1 MCSFFIIF
9 VAVKRMPMTA
19 YTKFKEYIWLVN
31 TIHQAKRITFAEI
44 NKQWLNTEM
53 SGGVEM
59 ARTTFYRHKCAIE
72 DIFGIYIDCDKK
84 NGSEYFI
91 GNDYVLQDNSVQNWM
106 LSTLSVSS
114 LLAESMSLNERILL
128 ENIPSGDEKLKMLIK
143 AMKESKKVS
152 ITYRRY
158 GGHATRTF
166 DLEPYC
172 VKLFGQRWYLL
183 GRFADQGM
191 ATFSVDRMLD
201 IKISNDK
208 FKLEEDFDV
217 ASYFSDCFGVMLDEN
232 SKPQKVLIRAY
243 GYEPY
248 YLRDLP
254 LHHSQREIKATDE
267 YSDFEL
273 KLKITSDFKS
283 KLLSRG
289 EWIEILEPKALAEEI
304 IDWHRKAIE
313 RYKK

>member
-1 MCSFFIIF
+1 MYICD
-9 VAVKRMPMTA
+9 RNTLLMNT

-31 TIHQAKRITFAEI
+31 TIYHARAITLSEI
-44 NKQWLNTEM
+44 NKKWLQTEM
-53 SGGVEM
+53 SEGITLS
-59 ARTTFYRHKCAIE
+59 RTTFHRHRIAIE
-72 DIFGIYIDCDKK
+72 EIFGLYIDCDKK
-84 NGSEYFI
+84 NGNKYYI
-91 GNDYVLQDNSVQNWM
+91 GNDYVLREDSVQNWM
-106 LSTLSVSS
+106 LSTMSVGNILSESHS
-114 LLAESMSLNERILL
+114 LHDRILL
-128 ENIPSGDEKLKMLIK
+128 ENVPSGGEMLQQVIK
-143 AMKESKKVS
+143 AMKESKKIS

-172 VKLFGQRWYLL
+172 VKLFVQRWYLL
-183 GRFADQGM
+183 GRFADKGM
-191 ATFSVDRMLD
+191 AIFSFDRILE
-201 IKISNDK
+201 IKMSNEK
-208 FKLEEDFDV
+208 FKVDEDFDA

-232 SKPQKVLIRAY
+232 SKPEKVLIRAY

-254 LHHSQREIKATDE
+254 LHHSQREIQSTEE

-273 KLKITSDFKS
+273 RLKITSDFKS

-304 IDWHRKAIE
+304 VEWHQKAID
-313 RYKK
+313 RYKR

>member
-1 MCSFFIIF
+1 
-9 VAVKRMPMTA
+9 MPMTA

-31 TIHQAKRITFAEI
+31 TIHQAGRITFADI
-44 NKQWLNTEM
+44 NKRWLDTEM

-72 DIFGIYIDCDKK
+72 EMFGIYIDCDKK
-84 NGSEYFI
+84 SGSKYYI
-91 GNDYVLQDNSVQNWM
+91 GNDNVLHDNSVQNWM
-106 LSTLSVSS
+106 LSTLSVNSF
-114 LLAESMSLNERILL
+114 LADSMSLNERILL
-128 ENIPSGDEKLKMLIK
+128 ENVPSGGEKLKLLIK
-143 AMKESKKVS
+143 AMKENKKIS

-183 GRFADQGM
+183 GRFADKGL
-191 ATFSVDRMLD
+191 ATFSLDRMLE
-201 IKISNDK
+201 IKMKDEK
-208 FKLEEDFDV
+208 FKFDEEFDA
-217 ASYFSDCFGVMLDEN
+217 ASYFSDCFGVMLDEH
-232 SKPQKVLIRAY
+232 SKPERVLIRAY
-243 GYEPY
+243 GYEPH

-254 LHHSQREIKATDE
+254 LHHSQREIQSTDE
-267 YSDFEL
+267 YCDFEL

-289 EWIEILEPKALAEEI
+289 EWIEILEPKALADEI
-304 IDWHRKAIE
+304 IEWHQNAIN

>member
-1 MCSFFIIF
+1 M
-9 VAVKRMPMTA
+9 
-19 YTKFKEYIWLVN
+19 
-31 TIHQAKRITFAEI
+31 ITLSEI
-44 NKQWLNTEM
+44 NEKWVETEM
-53 SGGVEM
+53 SDGVEFK
-59 ARTTFYRHKCAIE
+59 RTTFHRHKIAIE
-72 DIFGIYIDCDKK
+72 EMFGIYIECDRRHGFK
-84 NGSEYFI
+84 YYI
-91 GNDYVLQDNSVQNWM
+91 GNEYVLQENSVQNWM

-128 ENIPSGDEKLKMLIK
+128 ENVPSGGEKLKTVIK
-143 AMKESKKVS
+143 AMKESKKIS

-183 GRFADQGM
+183 GRFADKGI
-191 ATFSVDRMLD
+191 ATFSLDRILE
-201 IKISNDK
+201 IKIIKERFK
-208 FKLEEDFDV
+208 FDEGFDA
-217 ASYFSDCFGVMLDEN
+217 ASYFSDCFGIMIDEN
-232 SKPQKVLIRAY
+232 SKPERVVIRAY

-254 LHHSQREIKATDE
+254 LHHSQRELSSNEE
-267 YSDFEL
+267 YTDFEL
-273 KLKITSDFKS
+273 CLKLTSDFKA

-289 EWIEILEPKALAEEI
+289 EWIEILEPKALADEI
-304 IDWHRKAIE
+304 IEWHQNAIN

>member
-1 MCSFFIIF
+1 
-9 VAVKRMPMTA
+9 MTTPILFRE
-19 YTKFKEYIWLVN
+19 YTWLVN
-31 TIHQAKRITFAEI
+31 TIYKARKISLSEI
-44 NKQWLNTEM
+44 NDKWIETEM
-53 SGGVEM
+53 SGGVEFS
-59 ARTTFYRHKCAIE
+59 RTTFHRHKIAIE
-72 DIFGIYIDCDKK
+72 DMFGIYIECDRK
-84 NGSEYFI
+84 NGFKYYI
-91 GNDYVLQDNSVQNWM
+91 GNEYVLQENSVQNWM

-128 ENIPSGDEKLKMLIK
+128 ENVPSGGEKLKMLIK
-143 AMKESKKVS
+143 SMKESKKIS

-158 GGHATRTF
+158 GGHAMRTF

-183 GRFADQGM
+183 GRFADRGM
-191 ATFSVDRMLD
+191 ATFSIDRILE
-201 IKISNDK
+201 IKIINEK
-208 FKLEEDFDV
+208 FKFDEDFD
-217 ASYFSDCFGVMLDEN
+217 AANYFSDCFGVMLDEN
-232 SKPQKVLIRAY
+232 SKPKKILIRAY

-254 LHHSQREIKATDE
+254 LHHSQHEIQSTEE

-273 KLKITSDFKS
+273 RLKITSDFKS

-304 IDWHRKAIE
+304 VEWHQKAIN

>member
-1 MCSFFIIF
+1 
-9 VAVKRMPMTA
+9 MTVPIL
-19 YTKFKEYIWLVN
+19 FREYIWLVN
-31 TIHQAKRITFAEI
+31 TIYKARKISLSEI
-44 NKQWLNTEM
+44 NDKWIETEM
-53 SGGVEM
+53 SGGVEFS
-59 ARTTFYRHKCAIE
+59 RTTFHRHKIAIE
-72 DIFGIYIDCDKK
+72 EMFGIYIDCDRKDGFK
-84 NGSEYFI
+84 YYI
-91 GNDYVLQDNSVQNWM
+91 GNEYVLQENSVQNWM

-128 ENIPSGDEKLKMLIK
+128 ENVPSGGEKLNMLIK
-143 AMKESKKVS
+143 AMKESRKIS

-158 GGHATRTF
+158 GGHAMRTF

-183 GRFADQGM
+183 GRFADRGM
-191 ATFSVDRMLD
+191 ATFSLDRIME
-201 IKISNDK
+201 INISNEK
-208 FKLEEDFDV
+208 FKYDVDFNAAD
-217 ASYFSDCFGVMLDEN
+217 YFSDCFGVMLDEN
-232 SKPQKVLIRAY
+232 SKPEKVLIRAY

-254 LHHSQREIKATDE
+254 LHHSQHEIQSTEE

-273 KLKITSDFKS
+273 RLKITSDFKS

-289 EWIEILEPKALAEEI
+289 EWIEILEPKALADEI
-304 IDWHRKAIE
+304 IEWHQKAID

>member
-1 MCSFFIIF
+1 
-9 VAVKRMPMTA
+9 MTVPVL
-19 YTKFKEYIWLVN
+19 FREYIWLVN
-31 TIHQAKRITFAEI
+31 TIYKARKISLSEI
-44 NKQWLNTEM
+44 NEKWIETDY
-53 SGGVEM
+53 SGGVEFS
-59 ARTTFYRHKCAIE
+59 RTTFHRHKIAIE
-72 DIFGIYIDCDKK
+72 DMFGIYIECDRK
-84 NGSEYFI
+84 NGFKYYI
-91 GNDYVLQDNSVQNWM
+91 GNEYVLQENSVQNWM

-128 ENIPSGDEKLKMLIK
+128 ENVPSGGEKLKMVIK
-143 AMKESKKVS
+143 AMKESKKIS

-172 VKLFGQRWYLL
+172 IKLFGQRWYLL
-183 GRFADQGM
+183 GRFADRGF
-191 ATFSVDRMLD
+191 ATFSLDRMLE
-201 IKISNDK
+201 IKMSDENFKFDK
-208 FKLEEDFDV
+208 DFDA

-232 SKPQKVLIRAY
+232 SKPERVKIRAY

-254 LHHSQREIKATDE
+254 LHHSQREIKSTEE
-267 YSDFEL
+267 YCDFEL

-304 IDWHRKAIE
+304 VEWHQKAID

>member
-1 MCSFFIIF
+1 
-9 VAVKRMPMTA
+9 MT
-19 YTKFKEYIWLVN
+19 TPILFREYIWLVN
-31 TIHQAKRITFAEI
+31 TIYRAKKISLSEI
-44 NKQWLNTEM
+44 NDKWIETDY
-53 SGGVEM
+53 SGGVEFS
-59 ARTTFYRHKCAIE
+59 RTTFHRHKIAIE
-72 DIFGIYIDCDKK
+72 DMFGIYIECDRK
-84 NGSEYFI
+84 NGFKYYI
-91 GNDYVLQDNSVQNWM
+91 GNEYVLQENSVQNWM

-128 ENIPSGDEKLKMLIK
+128 ENVPSGDEKLKMVIK
-143 AMKESKKVS
+143 AMKENKKIS

-172 VKLFGQRWYLL
+172 IKLFGQRWYML
-183 GRFADQGM
+183 GRFADRGF
-191 ATFSVDRMLD
+191 AIFSLDRMLE
-201 IKISNDK
+201 IKMSDEK
-208 FKLEEDFDV
+208 FKFEEDFDA

-232 SKPQKVLIRAY
+232 SKPEKVVIRAY
-243 GYEPY
+243 GFEPY

-254 LHHSQREIKATDE
+254 LHHSQREIQSTEE

-273 KLKITSDFKS
+273 RLKLTSDFKT

-304 IDWHRKAIE
+304 VEWHQKAIN

>member
-1 MCSFFIIF
+1 MKI
-9 VAVKRMPMTA
+9 PTL
-19 YTKFKEYIWLVN
+19 FKEYIWLVN
-31 TIHQAKRITFAEI
+31 TIYKAKSISLNEI
-44 NKQWLNTEM
+44 NERWIDTDM
-53 SGGVEM
+53 SGGVEFS
-59 ARTTFYRHKCAIE
+59 RTTFHRHKIAIE
-72 DIFGIYIDCDKK
+72 DMFGIYIECDRK
-84 NGSEYFI
+84 NGFKYYI
-91 GNDYVLQDNSVQNWM
+91 GNEYVLQEDSMQNWM

-128 ENIPSGDEKLKMLIK
+128 ENVPSGGEKLKMLIK
-143 AMKESKKVS
+143 AMKESKKIS

-158 GGHATRTF
+158 GGHATRIF

-183 GRFADQGM
+183 GRFDDRGM
-191 ATFSVDRMLD
+191 ATFSIDRMLE
-201 IKISNDK
+201 IKIHNKK
-208 FKLEEDFDV
+208 FKVEEGFDA
-217 ASYFSDCFGVMLDEN
+217 ASYFSECFGVMLDEN
-232 SKPQKVLIRAY
+232 SKPEKVLIRAY

-254 LHHSQREIKATDE
+254 LHHSQRETKSTEE
-267 YSDFEL
+267 YCDFEL

-289 EWIEILEPKALAEEI
+289 EWIEILEPKTLADEI
-304 IDWHRKAIE
+304 VIWHQKAID

>member
-1 MCSFFIIF
+1 
-9 VAVKRMPMTA
+9 MTVPVL
-19 YTKFKEYIWLVN
+19 FREYIWLVN
-31 TIHQAKRITFAEI
+31 TIYKARKISLSEI
-44 NKQWLNTEM
+44 NEKWIETDY
-53 SGGVEM
+53 SGGVEFS
-59 ARTTFYRHKCAIE
+59 RTTFHRHKIAIE
-72 DIFGIYIDCDKK
+72 DMFGIYIECDRK
-84 NGSEYFI
+84 NGFKYYI
-91 GNDYVLQDNSVQNWM
+91 GNEYVLQENSVQNWM

-128 ENIPSGDEKLKMLIK
+128 ENVPSGGEKLKMLIK
-143 AMKESKKVS
+143 AMKESKKIS

-158 GGHATRTF
+158 GGHAVRTF

-172 VKLFGQRWYLL
+172 IKLFGQRWYLL
-183 GRFADQGM
+183 GRFADRGF
-191 ATFSVDRMLD
+191 ATFSIDRMLEVEM
-201 IKISNDK
+201 NDEK
-208 FKLEEDFDV
+208 FKIDEDFDA

-232 SKPQKVLIRAY
+232 SKPEKVLIRAY

-254 LHHSQREIKATDE
+254 LHHSQHEIQSTEE

-273 KLKITSDFKS
+273 RLKITSDFKS

-289 EWIEILEPKALAEEI
+289 EWIEILEPKALADEI
-304 IDWHRKAIE
+304 IEWHQKAID

>member
-1 MCSFFIIF
+1 
-9 VAVKRMPMTA
+9 MTVPVL
-19 YTKFKEYIWLVN
+19 FREYIWLVN
-31 TIHQAKRITFAEI
+31 TIYKARKISLSEI
-44 NKQWLNTEM
+44 NEKWIETDY
-53 SGGVEM
+53 SGGVEFS
-59 ARTTFYRHKCAIE
+59 RTTFHRHKIAIE
-72 DIFGIYIDCDKK
+72 DMFGIYIECDRK
-84 NGSEYFI
+84 NGFRYYI
-91 GNDYVLQDNSVQNWM
+91 GNEYVLQENSVQNWM

-128 ENIPSGDEKLKMLIK
+128 ENVPSGGEKLKTLLK
-143 AMKESKKVS
+143 AMKESKKIS

-183 GRFADQGM
+183 GRFADRGL
-191 ATFSVDRMLD
+191 ATFSIDRMLE
-201 IKISNDK
+201 ISISNEK
-208 FKLEEDFDV
+208 FKFDENFDA

-232 SKPQKVLIRAY
+232 SKPEKVLIRAY
-243 GYEPY
+243 GFEPY

-254 LHHSQREIKATDE
+254 LHHSQREIQSTEE

-273 KLKITSDFKS
+273 RLKITSDFKS

-304 IDWHRKAIE
+304 VEWHKKAID
-313 RYKK
+313 RYKKRKKV

>member
-1 MCSFFIIF
+1 
-9 VAVKRMPMTA
+9 MTVPVL
-19 YTKFKEYIWLVN
+19 FREYIWLVN
-31 TIHQAKRITFAEI
+31 TIYKARKISLSEI
-44 NKQWLNTEM
+44 NDKWIETDY
-53 SGGVEM
+53 SGGVEFS
-59 ARTTFYRHKCAIE
+59 RTTFHRHKIAIE
-72 DIFGIYIDCDKK
+72 DMFGIYIECDRK
-84 NGSEYFI
+84 NGFKYYI
-91 GNDYVLQDNSVQNWM
+91 GNEYVLQENSVQNWM

-128 ENIPSGDEKLKMLIK
+128 ENVPSGGEKLKMVIK
-143 AMKESKKVS
+143 AMKECKKIS

-172 VKLFGQRWYLL
+172 IKLFGQRWYML
-183 GRFADQGM
+183 GRFADRGF
-191 ATFSVDRMLD
+191 ATFSLDRMLEIQMSD
-201 IKISNDK
+201 ENFKFDK
-208 FKLEEDFDV
+208 DFDA

-232 SKPQKVLIRAY
+232 SKPERVKIRAY

-254 LHHSQREIKATDE
+254 LHHSQREIKSTEE
-267 YSDFEL
+267 YCDFEL
-273 KLKITSDFKS
+273 RLKITSDFKA

-289 EWIEILEPKALAEEI
+289 EWIEILEPKTLAEEI
-304 IDWHRKAIE
+304 IEWHQKAID

>member
-1 MCSFFIIF
+1 
-9 VAVKRMPMTA
+9 MT
-19 YTKFKEYIWLVN
+19 TPILFREYIWLVN
-31 TIHQAKRITFAEI
+31 TIYKARKISLSEI
-44 NKQWLNTEM
+44 NDKWIETEM
-53 SGGVEM
+53 SGGVEFS
-59 ARTTFYRHKCAIE
+59 RTTFHRHKIAIE
-72 DIFGIYIDCDKK
+72 EMFGIYIDCDRKDGFK
-84 NGSEYFI
+84 YYI
-91 GNDYVLQDNSVQNWM
+91 GNEYVLQENSVQNWM

-128 ENIPSGDEKLKMLIK
+128 ENVPSGGEKLNMLIK
-143 AMKESKKVS
+143 AMKESRKIS

-172 VKLFGQRWYLL
+172 VKLFGQRWYML
-183 GRFADQGM
+183 GRFDDKGL
-191 ATFSVDRMLD
+191 ATFSLDRILE
-201 IKISNDK
+201 IKISHEK
-208 FKLEEDFDV
+208 FKFDEDFD
-217 ASYFSDCFGVMLDEN
+217 AADYFSDCFGVMLDEN
-232 SKPQKVLIRAY
+232 SKPERVLIRAY

-254 LHHSQREIKATDE
+254 LHHSQREIQSIEE

-273 KLKITSDFKS
+273 RLKITSDFKS

-289 EWIEILEPKALAEEI
+289 EWIEILDPKSLADEI
-304 IDWHRKAIE
+304 IEWHQKAIN

>member
-1 MCSFFIIF
+1 
-9 VAVKRMPMTA
+9 MTVPVL
-19 YTKFKEYIWLVN
+19 FREYIWLVN
-31 TIHQAKRITFAEI
+31 TICKARKISLSEI
-44 NKQWLNTEM
+44 NEKWIETDY
-53 SGGVEM
+53 SGGVEFS
-59 ARTTFYRHKCAIE
+59 RTTFHRHKIAIE
-72 DIFGIYIDCDKK
+72 DMFGIYIECDRK
-84 NGSEYFI
+84 NGFKYYI
-91 GNDYVLQDNSVQNWM
+91 GNEYVLQENSVQNWM

-128 ENIPSGDEKLKMLIK
+128 ENVPSGGEKLKMVIK
-143 AMKESKKVS
+143 AMKENKKLS

-172 VKLFGQRWYLL
+172 IKLFGQRWYLL
-183 GRFADQGM
+183 GRFADRGF
-191 ATFSVDRMLD
+191 ATFSIDRMLE
-201 IKISNDK
+201 IKMNDEK
-208 FKLEEDFDV
+208 FKLDEDFDA

-232 SKPQKVLIRAY
+232 SKPEKVLIRAY

-254 LHHSQREIKATDE
+254 LHHSQREIQSTEE

-273 KLKITSDFKS
+273 RLKITSDFKS
-283 KLLSRG
+283 KILSRG

-304 IDWHRKAIE
+304 VEWHQKAID

>member
-1 MCSFFIIF
+1 
-9 VAVKRMPMTA
+9 MT
-19 YTKFKEYIWLVN
+19 TPVLFREYIWLVN
-31 TIHQAKRITFAEI
+31 TIYKARKISLSEI
-44 NKQWLNTEM
+44 NEKWVDTEM
-53 SGGVEM
+53 SDGVEFS
-59 ARTTFYRHKCAIE
+59 RTTFHRHKIAIE
-72 DIFGIYIDCDKK
+72 EMFGIYIECDRR
-84 NGSEYFI
+84 NGFKYYI
-91 GNDYVLQDNSVQNWM
+91 GNEYVLQENSVQNWM

-128 ENIPSGDEKLKMLIK
+128 ENVPSGGEKLKTVIK
-143 AMKESKKVS
+143 AMKESKKIS

-183 GRFADQGM
+183 GRFTDRGM
-191 ATFSVDRMLD
+191 ATFSLDRILE
-201 IKISNDK
+201 IKIKKEK
-208 FKLEEDFDV
+208 FKFDEDFDAV
-217 ASYFSDCFGVMLDEN
+217 SYFSDCFGIMIDEN
-232 SKPQKVLIRAY
+232 SKPERVVIRAY

-254 LHHSQREIKATDE
+254 LHHSQRELASNEE
-267 YSDFEL
+267 YTDFEL
-273 KLKITSDFKS
+273 CLKLTSDFKT

-289 EWIEILEPKALAEEI
+289 EWIEILEPKALADEI
-304 IDWHRKAIE
+304 VEWHQNAIN

>member
-1 MCSFFIIF
+1 
-9 VAVKRMPMTA
+9 MTVPVL
-19 YTKFKEYIWLVN
+19 FREYIWLVN
-31 TIHQAKRITFAEI
+31 TIYKARKISLSEI
-44 NKQWLNTEM
+44 NEKWIETDY
-53 SGGVEM
+53 SGGVEFS
-59 ARTTFYRHKCAIE
+59 RTTFHRHKIAIE
-72 DIFGIYIDCDKK
+72 DMFGIYIECDRK
-84 NGSEYFI
+84 NGFKYYI
-91 GNDYVLQDNSVQNWM
+91 GNEYVLQENSVQNWM

-128 ENIPSGDEKLKMLIK
+128 ENVPSGGEKLKMLIK
-143 AMKESKKVS
+143 AMKESKKIS

-172 VKLFGQRWYLL
+172 IKLFGQRWYLL
-183 GRFADQGM
+183 GRFVDRGF
-191 ATFSVDRMLD
+191 ATFSIDRMLE
-201 IKISNDK
+201 IKISNEK
-208 FKLEEDFDV
+208 FKIDEDFDA

-232 SKPQKVLIRAY
+232 SKPEKVLIRAY

-254 LHHSQREIKATDE
+254 LHHSQRVIQSTEE

-273 KLKITSDFKS
+273 KLKLTSDFKT

-289 EWIEILEPKALAEEI
+289 EWIEILEPKTLAEEI
-304 IDWHRKAIE
+304 IEWHQKAIG